1 MWRFF
6 VDEDMP
12 RSTALALRQTGYWAE
27 DVRDV
32 GLRGHSDAD
41 VYAYAQQQNATLISC
56 DKGFS
61 NLLLFPLGTHA
72 GIVVVRI
79 PDEVPVAQLNDEL
92 LRALAAFHGEDL
104 AGLLIIIEVGRVRIR
119 RLPRSRHN

>member
-12 RSTALALRQTGYWAE
+12 RSTALVLRQAGYWAE

-32 GLRGHSDAD
+32 GLRGHPDAD

-56 DKGFS
+56 DKRFS

-79 PDEVPVAQLNDEL
+79 PDEVPVTQMNDEL
-92 LRALAAFHGEDL
+92 LRALAAFHDDDL
-104 AGLLIIIEVGRVRIR
+104 AGLLIIIEVGRIRVR
-119 RLPRSRHN
+119 RLPASRHN